1 MAVKPDRKNFM
12 FTDKKEETLIKK
24 KGELNGLNFKMRN
37 LQNCT
42 VYLLDHTNGVITNF
56 IPALH

>member
-1 MAVKPDRKNFM
+1 MAAKPDRKNFM
-12 FTDKKEETLIKK
+12 FVDKKDETLIKK

-42 VYLLDHTNGVITNF
+42 VYLLDHTNGVFTYL
-56 IPALH
+56 IPAFH